1 MFNISRSKHRDSI
14 TSLFLPFLERFNPS
28 SRVVYSEGIDQSITA
43 FTTWIRLKSERL
55 LLYNLDKT
63 RPLTEISSN
72 LSDCMVLT
80 IFIQL
85 KTIKL
90 FKLIINSGITSKL
103 IVCKSRATD
112 PDLENICNNKYI
124 YF

>member
-1 MFNISRSKHRDSI
+1 M
-14 TSLFLPFLERFNPS
+14 
-28 SRVVYSEGIDQSITA
+28 
-43 FTTWIRLKSERL
+43 KSERPF
-55 LLYNLDKT
+55 LYNLDKT

-80 IFIQL
+80 IFIQS

-103 IVCKSRATD
+103 LVCKCRATD
-112 PDLENICNNKYI
+112 ADLENICNNNIFIFKQ
-124 YF
+124 